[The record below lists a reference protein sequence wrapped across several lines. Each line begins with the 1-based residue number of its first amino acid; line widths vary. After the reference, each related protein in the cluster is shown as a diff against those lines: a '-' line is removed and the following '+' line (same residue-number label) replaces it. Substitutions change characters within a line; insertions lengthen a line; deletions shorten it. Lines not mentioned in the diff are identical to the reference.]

1 MALLKWRTV
10 GYDLK
15 PSPRPAQV
23 CPVGEPPPGPCA
35 NQPSPVDAG
44 QVGWVLTLTGWDA
57 VSLNSLPDRAVLTQL
72 LNAG

>member
-1 MALLKWRTV
+1 MAPLKWRTV

-15 PSPRPAQV
+15 PSP
-23 CPVGEPPPGPCA
+23 CPVQVSLLLASRLLDLAGMT
-35 NQPSPVDAG
+35 G
-44 QVGWVLTLTGWDA
+44 QVGWALTLTGWDA